1 MGNRQ
6 CNYAYLIAQ
15 LFFYFFYRFF
25 YKQCLY
31 RLMRKVEYVENLKKI
46 IKVKKY
52 LDQSLYNGHS
62 LVTYDLLLR
71 ILESNLKQRPTTI
84 KEVCTQST
92 QSMLNTRKHLN
103 HLIMDGWVE
112 LAQDTQD
119 KRQRLLKPTDK
130 LKKMINELGKNFF
143 D

>member
-1 MGNRQ
+1 M
-6 CNYAYLIAQ
+6 
-15 LFFYFFYRFF
+15 
-25 YKQCLY
+25 
-31 RLMRKVEYVENLKKI
+31 EYVENLRKI
-46 IKVKKY
+46 VSVKKY

-71 ILESNLKQRPTTI
+71 ILESNLKNKPTTI

-92 QSMLNTRKHLN
+92 QSMLNTRKHLD
-103 HLIMDGWVE
+103 HLIKHGWVE
-112 LAQDTQD
+112 LEQDTKD

-130 LKKMINELGKNFF
+130 LKKLINELGKHFF

>member
-1 MGNRQ
+1 MFIHRW
-6 CNYAYLIAQ
+6 
-15 LFFYFFYRFF
+15 
-25 YKQCLY
+25 
-31 RLMRKVEYVENLKKI
+31 MRRVDYIENLKKI

-71 ILESNLKQRPTTI
+71 ILESSLKNKPTTI

-103 HLIMDGWVE
+103 HLITGGWVE
-112 LAQDTQD
+112 LAKDTKD

-130 LKKMINELGKNFF
+130 LKKLINEIGKNFF
-143 D
+143 E

>member
-1 MGNRQ
+1 M
-6 CNYAYLIAQ
+6 
-15 LFFYFFYRFF
+15 
-25 YKQCLY
+25 
-31 RLMRKVEYVENLKKI
+31 EYVENLKKI
-46 IKVKKY
+46 VRVKKY

-71 ILESNLKQRPTTI
+71 ILESSLKNKSTTI

-103 HLIMDGWVE
+103 HLIRHGWVDLE
-112 LAQDTQD
+112 QDTKD
-119 KRQRLLKPTDK
+119 KRQRLLRPTDK
-130 LKKMINELGKNFF
+130 LEKLVNELGKQFF

>member
-1 MGNRQ
+1 M
-6 CNYAYLIAQ
+6 
-15 LFFYFFYRFF
+15 
-25 YKQCLY
+25 
-31 RLMRKVEYVENLKKI
+31 EYVENLRKI
-46 IKVKKY
+46 VSVKKY

-71 ILESNLKQRPTTI
+71 ILESNLKNKPTTI

-103 HLIMDGWVE
+103 HLIKHGWVE
-112 LAQDTQD
+112 LEQDTQD

-130 LKKMINELGKNFF
+130 LKKLINELGKHFF

>member
-1 MGNRQ
+1 MFIHTRM
-6 CNYAYLIAQ
+6 
-15 LFFYFFYRFF
+15 
-25 YKQCLY
+25 K
-31 RLMRKVEYVENLKKI
+31 KVEYKDNLKKL

-52 LDQSLYNGHS
+52 LDESLYNGHS

-71 ILESNLKQRPTTI
+71 ILESNLQDKPTTI

-103 HLIMDGWVE
+103 YLIAHGWVE
-112 LAQDTQD
+112 LEKDAFD
-119 KRQRLLKPTDK
+119 KRQRLLKPTEK
-130 LKKMINELGKNFF
+130 LKKLINELGKNFF

>member
-1 MGNRQ
+1 M
-6 CNYAYLIAQ
+6 
-15 LFFYFFYRFF
+15 
-25 YKQCLY
+25 K
-31 RLMRKVEYVENLKKI
+31 KVEYVENLRKI
-46 IKVKKY
+46 VSVKKY

-71 ILESNLKQRPTTI
+71 ILESNLKNKPTTI

-103 HLIMDGWVE
+103 HLIKHGWVE
-112 LAQDTQD
+112 LEQDTKD

-130 LKKMINELGKNFF
+130 LKKLINELGKHFF

>member
-1 MGNRQ
+1 M
-6 CNYAYLIAQ
+6 
-15 LFFYFFYRFF
+15 
-25 YKQCLY
+25 
-31 RLMRKVEYVENLKKI
+31 EYVENLRKI
-46 IKVKKY
+46 VSVKKY

-71 ILESNLKQRPTTI
+71 ILESNLKNKPTTI

-103 HLIMDGWVE
+103 HLIKHGWVVLE
-112 LAQDTQD
+112 QDTQD

-130 LKKMINELGKNFF
+130 LKKLINELGKHFF

>member
-1 MGNRQ
+1 MKK
-6 CNYAYLIAQ
+6 L
-15 LFFYFFYRFF
+15 
-25 YKQCLY
+25 
-31 RLMRKVEYVENLKKI
+31 EYVENLKKI
-46 IKVKKY
+46 VRVKKY

-71 ILESNLKQRPTTI
+71 ILESNLKNKPTTI

-92 QSMLNTRKHLN
+92 QSMLNTRKHLD
-103 HLIMDGWVE
+103 HLIKHGWVE
-112 LAQDTQD
+112 LEQDTKD

-130 LKKMINELGKNFF
+130 LKKLINELGKHFF

>member
-1 MGNRQ
+1 MKRVD
-6 CNYAYLIAQ
+6 YI
-15 LFFYFFYRFF
+15 
-25 YKQCLY
+25 
-31 RLMRKVEYVENLKKI
+31 ENLKKI

-71 ILESNLKQRPTTI
+71 ILESNLKSKPTTI

-103 HLIMDGWVE
+103 HLITGGWVE
-112 LAQDTQD
+112 LVQDTKD

-130 LKKMINELGKNFF
+130 LKKLINELSKSFF